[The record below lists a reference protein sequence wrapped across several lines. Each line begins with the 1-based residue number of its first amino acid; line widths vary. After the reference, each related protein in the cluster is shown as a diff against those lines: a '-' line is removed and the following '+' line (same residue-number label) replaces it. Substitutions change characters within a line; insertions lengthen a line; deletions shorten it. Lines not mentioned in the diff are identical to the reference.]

1 MQLPFIK
8 MHGLGNDFVILDA
21 REKPVALDRAAICA
35 IADRRTGVGFDQLIT
50 LEPSAKADIFMR
62 IHNADGAEVA
72 ACGNAS
78 RCVAELVM
86 RERGSRGR
94 VVIET
99 LAGLL
104 ESRDAGTGLIAVD
117 MGEARLDWRDIPLA
131 QATDTLH
138 VDVSVGPASAPVLT
152 NPCCV
157 SMGNPHAVF
166 FVADAE
172 AVPLSTVGPMLEHHP
187 IFPERANIS
196 VAQVIDRGLVRLRVW
211 ERGAGI
217 TSACGTAAC
226 ATGVAGFRRGLT
238 DHKVEIRLDGGVL
251 AIEWRE
257 DGHVIMTGPIAE
269 SFRGVLSP
277 SLIEAAA

>member
-21 REKPVALDRAAICA
+21 RERPVALDRAAIRA
-35 IADRRTGVGFDQLIT
+35 VADRRTGVGFDQLIT
-50 LEPSAKADIFMR
+50 LERSDKADIFMR
-62 IHNADGAEVA
+62 IHNADGGEVA

-86 RERGSRGR
+86 RERGRRGR

-104 ESRDAGTGLIAVD
+104 ESRDAEAGMIAVD
-117 MGEARLDWRDIPLA
+117 MGAARLGWRDIPLA
-131 QATDTLH
+131 RETDSLH
-138 VDVSVGPASAPVLT
+138 VDLAVGPASAPVLAD
-152 NPCCV
+152 PCCV

-172 AVPLSTVGPMLEHHP
+172 AVPLATVGPMLEHHP

-196 VAQVIDRGLVRLRVW
+196 VAQVIDRGHVRLRVW

-238 DHKVEIRLDGGVL
+238 DREVEIRLDGGAL

>member
-21 REKPVALDRAAICA
+21 RERPVALDRAAIRA
-35 IADRRTGVGFDQLIT
+35 VADRRTGVGFDQLIT
-50 LEPSAKADIFMR
+50 LERSDKADIFMR
-62 IHNADGAEVA
+62 IHNADGGEVA

-86 RERGSRGR
+86 RERGRRGR

-104 ESRDAGTGLIAVD
+104 ESRDAEAGMIAVD
-117 MGEARLDWRDIPLA
+117 MGEAKLGWRDIPLA
-131 QATDTLH
+131 READTLH
-138 VDVSVGPASAPVLT
+138 VDVAVGPASAPVLAD
-152 NPCCV
+152 PCCV

-172 AVPLSTVGPMLEHHP
+172 AVPLATVGPMLEHHP

-196 VAQVIDRGLVRLRVW
+196 VAQVIDRGHVRLRVW

-238 DHKVEIRLDGGVL
+238 DRKVEIRLDGGVL